1 MVVVSP
7 SDLDPSCITMTSDP
21 AVEPKPLLLK
31 TDSRLEELPIIGG
44 QHRREAVLLIMSEVK
59 KRMEL
64 LRGDIKSKSL
74 ELAKF
79 AKKLPKMEEA
89 RRIEAVLVNEMKALK
104 TELSVGCWGMMLL
117 DPGRSRLILLV
128 YQHLLSCSKNK

>member
-1 MVVVSP
+1 
-7 SDLDPSCITMTSDP
+7 
-21 AVEPKPLLLK
+21 
-31 TDSRLEELPIIGG
+31 
-44 QHRREAVLLIMSEVK
+44 MSEVK
-59 KRMEL
+59 KWMKL
-64 LRGDIKSKSL
+64 LQGDIKSKSL

-104 TELSVGCWGMMLL
+104 TELSSHKKSKDIVGCWGMMLL
-117 DPGRSRLILLV
+117 DPSRSHLILLV